1 MTTVDMD
8 DVMPNNNQPPRRFV
22 DRQIPIG
29 VMVVVCLQIL
39 TGVWFFSA
47 QNSTIKQLADHA
59 SAQDARLDKVD
70 DRTLNIEKSVAILKD
85 RSDENVATSH
95 RIEEYLHSTDRRR

>member
-1 MTTVDMD
+1 MTSVEMD
-8 DVMPNNNQPPRRFV
+8 DMMPNNNQPPRRFV

-47 QNSTIKQLADHA
+47 QNSTIKQLADH
-59 SAQDARLDKVD
+59 SAMQDMRLDKMD

-85 RSDENVATSH
+85 RSDDNVATSH
-95 RIEEYLHSTDRRR
+95 RIEEYLHSSERRR